1 MLKDIQIRNKESFDK
16 LALVEEK
23 MKRINVEV
31 EELKAQRAEK
41 AVRLESALVEFK
53 PLKREIYE
61 SQCEVASLKKK
72 VETSKN
78 SQELKDANQ
87 FYETELKH
95 YVEEANWAN
104 ASAQKES
111 EKEMKDYIANF
122 HLKKS
127 TNIPVPIGEGLS
139 TWGSG

>member
-1 MLKDIQIRNKESFDK
+1 
-16 LALVEEK
+16 

-87 FYETELKH
+87 FYETELSTMWKRQIGPML
-95 YVEEANWAN
+95 V
-104 ASAQKES
+104 
-111 EKEMKDYIANF
+111 
-122 HLKKS
+122 LKRK
-127 TNIPVPIGEGLS
+127 VRRR
-139 TWGSG
+139 

>member
-61 SQCEVASLKKK
+61 FQCEVASLKKK

-139 TWGSG
+139 T

>member
-1 MLKDIQIRNKESFDK
+1 MLKDIQIHNKESFDK

-61 SQCEVASLKKK
+61 FQCEVASLKKK

-139 TWGSG
+139 T

>member
-1 MLKDIQIRNKESFDK
+1 MLKDIQIHNKESFDK

-139 TWGSG
+139 T

>member
-1 MLKDIQIRNKESFDK
+1 
-16 LALVEEK
+16 

-139 TWGSG
+139 T

>member
-139 TWGSG
+139 T